1 MSNQS
6 PFLIFKVECPLCK
19 TINEFELI
27 RVGAYTEDGRDSD
40 FSPRDIKWRYPRYQA
55 YHPLAFFTA
64 MCTHCYYTREFTNK
78 FKDWK
83 SDNHFRSYKLKS
95 VKEGHLEQLSV
106 ADSVVKLLGSH
117 VDISRYPNESAILK
131 LLLAIFDEQI
141 PSHFND
147 LDIGRF
153 YLRVGWVFRKM
164 DKGENPQIVSLK
176 GLLHEIEKSFGSVG
190 GSVDALTSGTDTLS
204 ANVRSHFDSDM
215 ISADLQARMLSYKE
229 RYDEGLAALSAATI
243 SAKEAIDAFRALL
256 DEYKTDLLGS
266 DGESSGNKFFKYP
279 SFLDFLSNLRQ
290 SWDGI
295 VTSEREALEKAVIH
309 YKKAFADGRNISP
322 GNQQIQ
328 ASYLIAE
335 LSRRIGD
342 YDEAKQYFT
351 STIKA
356 GQEFVYCHRND
367 QTKTAL
373 ARKILELA
381 IEQGRLNLEAAKSA

>member
-27 RVGAYTEDGRDSD
+27 RVGAYTDDGRDSD

-64 MCTHCYYTREFTNK
+64 MCSHCYYTRELTNK

-83 SDNHFRSYKLKS
+83 SDNQFRSYRLKS
-95 VKEGHLEQLSV
+95 IKEGHLEQLSV

-117 VDISRYPNESAILK
+117 VDISRYPNQSAILK
-131 LLLAIFDEQI
+131 LLLAIFDEQL
-141 PSHFND
+141 PLHYND
-147 LDIGRF
+147 LDVGRF
-153 YLRVGWVFRKM
+153 YLRVGWVFREM
-164 DKGENPQIVSLK
+164 DKGENPQLVSLR
-176 GLLHEIEKSFGSVG
+176 GIIHEVEKSVSSVG
-190 GSVDALTSGTDTLS
+190 SSVDTLSNSTDQLS
-204 ANVRSHFDSDM
+204 ANVRSHYDSEM
-215 ISADLQARMLSYKE
+215 ISSDLQTRMFSYKE
-229 RYDEGLAALSAATI
+229 RFDTGLNALSAATT
-243 SAKEAIDAFRALL
+243 SAKEAFDTFRNLL
-256 DEYKTDLLGS
+256 DAYKADLLGS
-266 DGESSGNKFFKYP
+266 DGESSGNVFFKYP
-279 SFLDFLSNLRQ
+279 SFLDFLGELRN

-342 YDEAKQYFT
+342 HDEAKQYFT
-351 STIKA
+351 STIRS
-356 GQEFVYCHRND
+356 GQEFVYRHRND

-381 IEQGRLNLEAAKSA
+381 IEQGRLNLEASRP